1 MSTLIHRRLNII
13 ILNKKVV
20 TSQLVVMA
28 RWWGWMDVEHL
39 ENEMCHGVMELP
51 SHGHVILLHVTQVWP
66 CMTVIYV
73 SFQTKYAW
81 QVLNCLNPANYS
93 FTRLPTLIPSRPL
106 SDPQTDSRFC
116 MLNIAVVVC
125 RTFNKSVRYFITPVW
140 PISSWLTDGVAVT
153 LQ

>member
-81 QVLNCLNPANYS
+81 QPAGQTGLNC
-93 FTRLPTLIPSRPL
+93 
-106 SDPQTDSRFC
+106 
-116 MLNIAVVVC
+116 V
-125 RTFNKSVRYFITPVW
+125 
-140 PISSWLTDGVAVT
+140 
-153 LQ
+153 

>member
-81 QVLNCLNPANYS
+81 QPAGQPALNSALYKSGKLLLYPHCLRSQIPDSASQIYS
-93 FTRLPTLIPSRPL
+93 CI
-106 SDPQTDSRFC
+106 
-116 MLNIAVVVC
+116 VVS
-125 RTFNKSVRYFITPVW
+125 NKKVFY
-140 PISSWLTDGVAVT
+140 
-153 LQ
+153 

>member
-73 SFQTKYAW
+73 SFPTKFGWQPAE
-81 QVLNCLNPANYS
+81 QVLTVSNLRQIAASLTAHWNGAPSSVDPA
-93 FTRLPTLIPSRPL
+93 
-106 SDPQTDSRFC
+106 
-116 MLNIAVVVC
+116 
-125 RTFNKSVRYFITPVW
+125 
-140 PISSWLTDGVAVT
+140 
-153 LQ
+153 LQKL